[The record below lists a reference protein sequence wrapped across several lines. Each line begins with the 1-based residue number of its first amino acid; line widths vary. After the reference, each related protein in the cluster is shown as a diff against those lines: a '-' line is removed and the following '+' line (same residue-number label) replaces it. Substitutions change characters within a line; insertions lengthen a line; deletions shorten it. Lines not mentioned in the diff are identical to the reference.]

1 MGEIERIAA
10 RLGTGSEPDPEALRR
25 AVREQADEID
35 TLRQHMVA
43 ASHAVNAHRG
53 RADETA
59 RSLAKVT
66 EERAQAWAENERLRQ
81 ALAQAE
87 AENDRF
93 RASIVELHA
102 GFAHFPN
109 GASAA
114 AEELARI
121 RASRWYRVMKAY
133 HRLYDRPVLGPLL
146 HRLRRLAGRVL
157 RVFR

>member
-1 MGEIERIAA
+1 MGEVERIPL
-10 RLGTGSEPDPEALRR
+10 RPYGEGRVDPDAMRR
-25 AVREQADEID
+25 TIREQADEID
-35 TLRQHMVA
+35 ALRQHMVA
-43 ASHAVNAHRG
+43 ASQAVNVQRE
-53 RADETA
+53 RADEIA
-59 RSLAKVT
+59 RSLAKTVD
-66 EERAQAWAENERLRQ
+66 ERAQAWAENERLRQ

-102 GFAHFPN
+102 GFSQYPN